1 MVIPRN
7 WTFVELQRSPQQIE
21 EIAIP
26 GAMDGRFKAGAF
38 CLVISW
44 LTIVFSLYHSI
55 KHYKARDRGVLNRA
69 RGFLTNIP
77 LRLALLIVLDAALI
91 AYQIFMS
98 FSWKYSLFRF
108 NGEVG
113 AQFGWGYGPS
123 ILIMIVQIVHAAI
136 APNEDK
142 ELLRQRRERGAEVD
156 RDLGLVKQPDWWR
169 RVRGEHIQGTL
180 RDRIKKNVTE
190 VGGVHGT
197 GRRAE
202 DEIERHLREE
212 EAGIRMEDNP
222 QMSANNPRTDRA
234 GARAFTTASSLPSQS
249 AEPTSA
255 AQYQGR
261 SENRHSETIIQSAA
275 SMLFPNA
282 DRSEEEARARRLA
295 ALQEDTPP
303 PPYSP
308 NQNGRTNSTS
318 TTVSAAQPQQIR
330 SMLDV

>member
-1 MVIPRN
+1 
-7 WTFVELQRSPQQIE
+7 
-21 EIAIP
+21 
-26 GAMDGRFKAGAF
+26 MDGRFKAGAF
-38 CLVISW
+38 CLVVAW

-55 KHYKARDRGVLNRA
+55 KHYKARNRGFLNRA
-69 RGFLTNIP
+69 GGLLMNIP
-77 LRLALLIVLDAALI
+77 LRLALLIILDAALI

-108 NGEVG
+108 KGEIGV
-113 AQFGWGYGPS
+113 QFGWGYAPS
-123 ILIMIVQIVHAAI
+123 VLIMIVQIVYAFI

-142 ELLRQRRERGAEVD
+142 ELIRQRRERGAEVD

-169 RVRGEHIQGTL
+169 RIKGEHIKGTL

-202 DEIERHLREE
+202 GEIERHLREE
-212 EAGIRMEDNP
+212 EAGIRLEDNP
-222 QMSANNPRTDRA
+222 PMSANHPRADRA
-234 GARAFTTASSLPSQS
+234 GARAFTTQSSPRSQ
-249 AEPTSA
+249 AAQPTSG
-255 AQYQGR
+255 AQYTGR
-261 SENRHSETIIQSAA
+261 SDSRHSETLIQSAA

-282 DRSEEEARARRLA
+282 DRSDEEGRAQRLA

-303 PPYSP
+303 PPYSSA
-308 NQNGRTNSTS
+308 QNGRTNSTS
-318 TTVSAAQPQQIR
+318 TTVSATQPQQIR